1 MKKKKIEHSEIE
13 KKVRELLSRHTEV
26 LDADVELSSLL
37 DDDLGLDSI
46 DRVEL
51 EMEAERAFGI
61 TFQEGQADAVTTVGE
76 LIELITSMTDG
87 TL

>member
-1 MKKKKIEHSEIE
+1 MKKKIEQTEIE
-13 KKVRELLSRHTEV
+13 KTVRSLLSDHTQV
-26 LDADVELSSLL
+26 LDADVELTSLL

-51 EMEAERAFGI
+51 EIEVEKAFGI
-61 TFQEGQADAVTTVGE
+61 EFREGQTEGITTVGE

>member
-1 MKKKKIEHSEIE
+1 MKKKNLPTEIE
-13 KKVRELLSRHTEV
+13 TTVRALLSRYTDVFDE
-26 LDADVELSSLL
+26 DVELTSMLNE
-37 DDDLGLDSI
+37 DLGLDSI

-51 EMEAERAFGI
+51 EMDIEKAFGI
-61 TFQEGQADAVTTVGE
+61 TFEEAQTDSVTTVGE

>member
-1 MKKKKIEHSEIE
+1 MKKKIEQTEIE
-13 KKVRELLSRHTEV
+13 TTVRGILANYTDV
-26 LDADVELSSLL
+26 LDADVELTSLL
-37 DDDLGLDSI
+37 DEDLGLDSI

-51 EMEAERAFGI
+51 EMEVEKAFGI
-61 TFQEGQADAVTTVGE
+61 EFREGQTDGITTVGE

>member
-1 MKKKKIEHSEIE
+1 MKKKKVKPTEIE
-13 KKVRELLSRHTEV
+13 KCVRGILAKYTEV
-26 LDADVELSSLL
+26 LDADVELDSMLN
-37 DDDLGLDSI
+37 DDLGLDSI

-51 EMEAERAFGI
+51 EIDIEKAFGI
-61 TFQEGQADAVTTVGE
+61 TFDDAQTDNVTTVGE